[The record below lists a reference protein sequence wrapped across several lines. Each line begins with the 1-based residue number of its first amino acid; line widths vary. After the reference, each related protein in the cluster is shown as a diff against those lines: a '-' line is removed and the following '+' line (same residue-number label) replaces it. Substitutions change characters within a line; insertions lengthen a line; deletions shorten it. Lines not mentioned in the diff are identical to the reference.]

1 MIKIKSIL
9 RYIAIFIVAA
19 SLMISLFLLVALIP
33 REKIQNNMEKSAYY
47 LQEKG
52 AAFPFTVLGI
62 NCSKA
67 DYYAD
72 AVLLNVAYY
81 LDPKH
86 PAESI
91 SWANYYSED
100 AFDWNGMVTDYLPA
114 AVEKQPDPNQQY
126 LRYWHGSLT
135 IVRPLLMWLS
145 IDGIYKLLGI
155 VLWIL
160 IGSNITLLFRSGFKK
175 EAVAFILSMIA
186 VSVWFVPV
194 CLEYIWMFLVM
205 TVTALIVIQLSFKR
219 QYQRMPGVFLCVGMV
234 AAFLDF
240 FTTETLTL
248 LIPLLFMYMIWHK
261 QKDGDPDWI
270 PAVKSTVLW
279 GFGYVAMWMT
289 KWIFAAV
296 ILKRDV
302 MSYVHNS
309 ITEHLGVADSLSLPE
324 LWLKSIQRNLSN
336 LFGLNYGIPGAIL
349 ILLFFFGFVFLP
361 VYRNQMTLKKH
372 IQKKWLLLYL
382 IIGMVPFLRF
392 VVISEH
398 SAVHAW
404 FTYRALAA
412 SVMTFILLFYEL
424 VDFNFKRK
432 YVGRV

>member
-1 MIKIKSIL
+1 MSKVKSIL
-9 RYIAIFIVAA
+9 RYIAIFIIAA
-19 SLMISLFLLVALIP
+19 AVMISLFLLVALIP
-33 REKIQNNMEKSAYY
+33 REKLQNNMEESAEY

-100 AFDWNGMVTDYLPA
+100 AYDWNGMVTDYLPD
-114 AVEKQPDPNQQY
+114 AVEKQPEPNQQY

-135 IVRPLLMWLS
+135 IVRPLLMWFS
-145 IDGIYKLLGI
+145 INGIYKLLGI

-160 IGSNITLLFRSGFKK
+160 MGSIITLLCRRGFGK
-175 EAVAFILSMIA
+175 EAFAFILSMIA

-194 CLEYIWMFLVM
+194 CLEYIWMFLLM
-205 TVTALIVIQLSFKR
+205 TVTSLIVIHHSLNQ
-219 QYQRMPGVFLCVGMV
+219 QYRRMAGVFLCVGMV

-240 FTTETLTL
+240 FTTETITL
-248 LIPLLFMYMIWHK
+248 LIPLLFMYMIRHR
-261 QKDGDPDWI
+261 QKDGSPDWI
-270 PAVKSTVLW
+270 PAAKCTALW
-279 GFGYVAMWMT
+279 GMGYVAMWVT
-289 KWIFAAV
+289 KWAFAAV
-296 ILKRDV
+296 VLKRNV
-302 MSYVHNS
+302 MPYVQSS
-309 ITEHLGVADSLSLPE
+309 ITEHLGVAESLSLPE
-324 LWLKSIQRNLSN
+324 LWLKSIRQNVYNLST
-336 LFGLNYGIPGAIL
+336 LSYGMTGAIVTL
-349 ILLFFFGFVFLP
+349 ILFFCFIFLP
-361 VYRNQMTLKKH
+361 ICFNKMTLKKQ

-382 IIGMVPFLRF
+382 VIGLVPLLRF

-412 SVMTFILLFYEL
+412 SIMAFILAFYEL
-424 VDFNFKRK
+424 VDLHFKQKRIGGK
-432 YVGRV
+432 